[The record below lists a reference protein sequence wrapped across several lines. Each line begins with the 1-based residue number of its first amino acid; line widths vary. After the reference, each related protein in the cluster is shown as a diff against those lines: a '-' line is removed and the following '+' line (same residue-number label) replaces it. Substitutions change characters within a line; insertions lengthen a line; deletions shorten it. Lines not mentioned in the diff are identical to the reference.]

1 MTVRMEKGADMYE
14 LVTQIIVAA
23 KIVVVVVLILAA
35 VVYAVPDAVFDVF
48 VVTVAVVADV
58 DVFGRVILVVLE
70 IVVVVA
76 NTFVS
81 TLEKKL

>member
-1 MTVRMEKGADMYE
+1 M
-14 LVTQIIVAA
+14 
-23 KIVVVVVLILAA
+23 AA

-48 VVTVAVVADV
+48 VVIVAVVADV
-58 DVFGRVILVVLE
+58 DVFGRVILVVLGF
-70 IVVVVA
+70 VVVVA